1 MGGQTEDWY
10 LFIESDWSGV
20 MKSSRNPGCY
30 SGGARLLQKLTFVGQ
45 DLVKLKICL
54 SRRGSVVLARV
65 NNWLSSLSRLLMN
78 DFDRNYNHKFSSSPI
93 HSSPWRREV
102 SVAKKVFS
110 IYLSISVV
118 KQVLLIVFIE
128 YRLYWLSTTSPN
140 SPQQQPEWLTDWL
153 TDEHKEWCCNIPA
166 AKPSPTL

>member
-1 MGGQTEDWY
+1 MVLG
-10 LFIESDWSGV
+10 
-20 MKSSRNPGCY
+20 
-30 SGGARLLQKLTFVGQ
+30 LLQKLTFVGQ

-128 YRLYWLSTTSPN
+128 YRLYWLSTTYS
-140 SPQQQPEWLTDWL
+140 SKLATATDWL
-153 TDEHKEWCCNIPA
+153 TDWQSEWLQQSRAQLCIIRTCLSIT
-166 AKPSPTL
+166 KYGLTIMLISLKTGMFHT

>member
-1 MGGQTEDWY
+1 MTDIYLLCLTGPKYWKAVQTKTVIVVW
-10 LFIESDWSGV
+10 L
-20 MKSSRNPGCY
+20 
-30 SGGARLLQKLTFVGQ
+30 RLLQKLTFVGQ

-128 YRLYWLSTTSPN
+128 YRLYWLSATWANSLSSPAA
-140 SPQQQPEWLTDWL
+140 WLTDRR
-153 TDEHKEWCCNIPA
+153 DDA
-166 AKPSPTL
+166 ARS